1 MIVMPCRLTLDTLT
15 ICTEG
20 FLSCTLGCYY
30 RSNKREGRMVESGT
44 ILLGKYRIERV
55 LGKGGMGVVARAY
68 HLQLEV
74 PVAIKFLLPEVFE
87 RQEVVTRFLREAQA
101 AVKLKSEHVSR
112 IIDVGTLESGAP
124 YIVMEFL
131 EGTDLSDLL
140 REQGALAPSFAVDLV
155 LQACEA
161 LAEAHALGIVHRD
174 IKPSN
179 FFLTRGAD
187 GAPLLKVLDFGIS
200 KAPVTIDEGI
210 THTQAIMGTPSY
222 MSPEQMQ
229 SSKYVDARTDIWA
242 LGVVLYQLVS
252 RRLPFRSESFAG
264 LVMMVA
270 TQAMRA
276 LDDVT
281 LPAGLEQVIARCL
294 AKDPAQRFQSMAELA
309 AALAPY
315 AGTISQATRAV
326 ERTTRMLGMTPALER
341 ARARSRAEPAPPGA
355 EDGMGRPISTIR
367 GSMGEQVQTE
377 ASRSAYPVSHE
388 GFAAPPETLLG
399 PMGSGSASRNY
410 RGTIWAAVATAL
422 LGVAIIVA
430 ILMPDSSATEIAPA
444 KGGST
449 PAPTLSIDAAELALP
464 AGAADAGVASG
475 IEVTGAQDN
484 GFTPRTAGAASD
496 NGDGDKPAKAI
507 EGHNGNNAARGST
520 ADIHASGTT
529 VPELSKQ
536 RASRRERRQPRKTAT
551 DTKADRDTKT
561 KKQAEDPY
569 GTRN

>member
-1 MIVMPCRLTLDTLT
+1 
-15 ICTEG
+15 
-20 FLSCTLGCYY
+20 
-30 RSNKREGRMVESGT
+30 MVESGT

-55 LGKGGMGVVARAY
+55 LGKGGMGVVARAH
-68 HLQLEV
+68 HLQLDV
-74 PVAIKFLLPEVFE
+74 PVAIKFLLPEVLE
-87 RQEVVTRFLREAQA
+87 RQDVVARFLREAQA

-124 YIVMEFL
+124 YMVMEFL

-140 REQGALAPSFAVDLV
+140 REHGALASGFAVDLV

-187 GAPLLKVLDFGIS
+187 GTPLLKVLDFGIS

-252 RRLPFRSESFAG
+252 GRLPFRSESFAG

-281 LPAGLEQVIARCL
+281 LPAGLEDVIARCL
-294 AKDPAQRFQSMAELA
+294 AKDPAHRFQNMAELA

-315 AGTISQATRAV
+315 AGTAIQATRAI
-326 ERTTRMLGMTPALER
+326 ERAARMLGITPAPIER
-341 ARARSRAEPAPPGA
+341 ARAHAGNAPGPRGA
-355 EDGMGRPISTIR
+355 EYGAGRPISTIG
-367 GSMGEQVQTE
+367 GSTGEQVPIDVPRP
-377 ASRSAYPVSHE
+377 ASHE
-388 GFAAPPETLLG
+388 GYAAPPGTLPG
-399 PMGSGSASRNY
+399 PTGSGSASRSY
-410 RGTIWAAVATAL
+410 RGAIWATVAAAL
-422 LGVAIIVA
+422 LGVAAIVA
-430 ILMPDSSATEIAPA
+430 TLMPDGSATEIAPSN
-444 KGGST
+444 GGST
-449 PAPTLSIDAAELALP
+449 PAATPSIDAAALALP
-464 AGAADAGVASG
+464 AGSPDAGMASG
-475 IEVTGAQDN
+475 IGVTGTQDK
-484 GFTPRTAGAASD
+484 GAAPGVAGEASD
-496 NGDGDKPAKAI
+496 NGDGDTPASAM
-507 EGHNGNNAARGST
+507 EGHDGNDAARGST
-520 ADIHASGTT
+520 ADTHASGAT
-529 VPELSKQ
+529 VPEASKQ
-536 RASRRERRQPRKTAT
+536 RTSRRERRQSRKTTT
-551 DTKADRDTKT
+551 DTAADRDTKT
-561 KKQAEDPY
+561 NQQVEDPY
-569 GTRN
+569 DTRN